1 MAGAGDLAGRVGLV
15 TGGATGLGRATCL
28 ELARRGLDV
37 CVNYASSS
45 GPAAEVAALVEA
57 EGARAVAI
65 QADVG
70 DAAAVESLVRETSER
85 LGPVSVLV
93 ANAGITEYV
102 PLAEVERLTP
112 ELWERILRVNVV
124 GAFLCAQAVA
134 PAMREQGFGRI
145 VVVSSNSALGGTGSS
160 IPYVVSKG
168 ALLTLTICLARALA
182 PHVLV
187 NAVAPGWMLTPWVDK
202 YLPAELAQE
211 LAESPTEPA
220 DVDDVARLVADLAGN
235 ASVTGQ
241 VVVADRG
248 ELLASL

>member
-1 MAGAGDLAGRVGLV
+1 VV
-15 TGGATGLGRATCL
+15 
-28 ELARRGLDV
+28 
-37 CVNYASSS
+37 
-45 GPAAEVAALVEA
+45 
-57 EGARAVAI
+57 
-65 QADVG
+65 
-70 DAAAVESLVRETSER
+70 SLVRETSAR

-93 ANAGITEYV
+93 ANAGVTEYV
-102 PLAEVERLTP
+102 PLAEVERVTP

-145 VVVSSNSALGGTGSS
+145 VIVSSNSALGGSGSS

-187 NAVAPGWMLTPWVDK
+187 NAVAPGWMRTPWLEK
-202 YLPAELAQE
+202 YLPAELQQQI
-211 LAESPTEPA
+211 AEAPTEPA
-220 DVDDVARLVADLAGN
+220 EVEDVARLVCDLAAN
-235 ASVTGQ
+235 AAVTGE

-248 ELLASL
+248 ELLAGA

>member
-1 MAGAGDLAGRVGLV
+1 MAGAGDLAGRVALV
-15 TGGATGLGRATCL
+15 TGGATGLGRATSL
-28 ELARRGLDV
+28 ELAGRGLGV
-37 CVNYASSS
+37 CVNYSSS
-45 GPAAEVAALVEA
+45 RDAAEEVVSLIEDGGGRAL
-57 EGARAVAI
+57 AV

-70 DAAAVESLVRETSER
+70 DAADVARLVRETSER

-93 ANAGITEYV
+93 ANAGVTEYV
-102 PLAEVERLTP
+102 PLAEVERVTT

-134 PAMREQGFGRI
+134 PAMREQQFGRI

-187 NAVAPGWMLTPWVDK
+187 NAVAPGWMRTAWLER
-202 YLPAELAQE
+202 YLPPEMLQE
-211 LAESPTEPA
+211 IDDAPTEPA
-220 DVDDVARLVADLAGN
+220 DVEDVARLVCDLAAN
-235 ASVTGQ
+235 AAVTGE

-248 ELLASL
+248 ELLASR